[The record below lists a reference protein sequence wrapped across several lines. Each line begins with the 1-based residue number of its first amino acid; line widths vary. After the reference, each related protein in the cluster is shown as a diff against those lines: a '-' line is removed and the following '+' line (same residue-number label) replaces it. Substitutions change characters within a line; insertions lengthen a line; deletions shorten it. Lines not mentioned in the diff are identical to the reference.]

1 MTGIPGAE
9 RDATHIALFMSLLA
23 GGGVQRSMLK
33 LAAALAANGHRV
45 DLVVCRAN
53 TREPEQVVP
62 TGVRLIMLR
71 AAPSAWGRLSA
82 LRADPDGLRVLLR
95 PVLIPLKAS
104 SKLRYLPDLARY
116 LRRERPQ
123 VLLSAMTQPNLIALW
138 ARRLAGVSSRVVVS
152 EHNMLSSYVDHYGPK
167 WRWRYL
173 PPLIRR
179 TYAFADAVVT
189 VSQAVADDLVA
200 TVGISCQRITPIPNP
215 GVIPELAQQPRAPL
229 DHPWLVPGAPALL
242 IGVGRLVPQKDFA
255 TLLRAFAK
263 VRAARPARLMIL
275 GEGPDRAAL
284 QQLARELGIA
294 DAVAFPG
301 WVEDPL
307 LYMAQAR
314 VLVLSSRWEGL
325 PGVLIEALASGCPI
339 VATDAPG
346 GAAEILDH
354 GAYGKL
360 VPVGD
365 APAMAAAILATL
377 ECPPDGERLKAR
389 AGEFSIE
396 RAVQRYQEVL
406 CVPDMGMK
414 AANRY

>member
-1 MTGIPGAE
+1 MTGKELPRAECEGA
-9 RDATHIALFMSLLA
+9 HIALFMSLLV

-53 TREPEQVVP
+53 TREPEKVVP
-62 TGVRLIMLR
+62 AGVRLVELR
-71 AAPSAWGRLSA
+71 TAPSVWGRLSA
-82 LRADPDGLRVLLR
+82 LRADRDGLGVLLR
-95 PVLIPLKAS
+95 PVLMPLKAS
-104 SKLRYLPDLARY
+104 SKLRYLPDLVRY

-123 VLLSAMTQPNLIALW
+123 ALLSAMTQPNLVALW

-152 EHNMLSSYVDHYGPK
+152 EHNMLSSYVDHYGSK

-173 PPLIRR
+173 PALIRR

-189 VSQAVADDLVA
+189 VSQAVADDLAA
-200 TVGISCQRITPIPNP
+200 TTGISRQRLTPIPNP
-215 GVIPELAQQPRAPL
+215 GVIPDLTQPPRPAL
-229 DHPWLVPGAPALL
+229 NHPWLAPGAPALL

-255 TLLRAFAK
+255 TLLRAFAE
-263 VRAARPARLMIL
+263 VRAVRPAYLMIL
-275 GEGPDRAAL
+275 GEGPERVML
-284 QQLARELGIA
+284 QQLAGELGIA
-294 DAVAFPG
+294 DAVAMPG

-307 LYMAQAR
+307 LYMAKAR

-346 GAAEILDH
+346 GAAEILDY
-354 GAYGKL
+354 GTYGKL

-365 APAMAAAILATL
+365 AQAMTAAILATL
-377 ECPPDGERLKAR
+377 ERPPDSERLKAR
-389 AGEFSIE
+389 ADEFSIE
-396 RAVQRYQEVL
+396 RAVRRYENVL
-406 CVPDMGMK
+406 LNP
-414 AANRY
+414 ALP